1 MGGVPWRGTHTH
13 VPTFTSS
20 AKRLL
25 HSARKVSAPVRLPS
39 PPMTQRLVMPR
50 FTRLRAAFRR
60 PSRVRKSWHRA
71 LPMTVPPCG
80 TPKWV
85 LGHPPPPS
93 TPVSVCPSLPPNPG
107 SGFGLF
113 SGLTPVPWRRVT
125 PYPPTPAIGALSWL
139 GSAAAHQLQHHGD
152 AFPRGLLDVVPT
164 VHQPLIALGGGDT
177 T

>member
-1 MGGVPWRGTHTH
+1 MEGDTHTRTH
-13 VPTFTSS
+13 FHQLGQEAAP
-20 AKRLL
+20 LGPEG
-25 HSARKVSAPVRLPS
+25 VSAGEAAITTDDAEVGDAAFHQVTGGFQASLPS
-39 PPMTQRLVMPR
+39 PKILAPG
-50 FTRLRAAFRR
+50 AADDCAPLWDPQMGAGS
-60 PSRVRKSWHRA
+60 PS
-71 LPMTVPPCG
+71 
-80 TPKWV
+80 
-85 LGHPPPPS
+85 PPS